1 MIDLVRFGSV
11 RLLCALC
18 MLSDAV
24 IGLSFPPEQI
34 MRPSRQ
40 ISLIESRRKDFPP
53 NNIVAGRG
61 GGERARL
68 RYRVCG
74 GDGRRPAF
82 IRSKGADE

>member
-1 MIDLVRFGSV
+1 MIDLVGFGSV

-18 MLSDAV
+18 MHAV

-68 RYRVCG
+68 RYRVSG
-74 GDGRRPAF
+74 L
-82 IRSKGADE
+82 KVLMNEMLHYYT